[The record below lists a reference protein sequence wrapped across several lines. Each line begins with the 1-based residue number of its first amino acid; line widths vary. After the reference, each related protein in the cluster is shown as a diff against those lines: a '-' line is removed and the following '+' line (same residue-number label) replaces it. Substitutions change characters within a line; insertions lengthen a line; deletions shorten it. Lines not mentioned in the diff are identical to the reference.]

1 MQQIYTYTTLSL
13 QFWNENLIL
22 RCENLLQVESGK
34 LILEETEFELG
45 RELEGLT
52 DMFSVQRINHNVETV
67 LDLSGMILT
76 VRLPS
81 VLTASPC

>member
-1 MQQIYTYTTLSL
+1 MCRVATIEFQGRGMNQDPN
-13 QFWNENLIL
+13 FV
-22 RCENLLQVESGK
+22 QVESGK

-67 LDLSGMILT
+67 LDLSGIILT
-76 VRLPS
+76 VSCLS
-81 VLTASPC
+81 